1 MRDAFLFE
9 GIDARV
15 RSLSGSAKDRRK
27 HMDGVFLPGARC
39 TVPAQDRPA
48 DITKYLQRA
57 ARCVQQQ
64 AAGCACQRQ
73 QENTGSAH
81 TRHPGVRA
89 KTHAAPDA
97 AHRPASAAS
106 TPQPCRIHP
115 VRFSCSMFH
124 ASLYFARF

>member
-1 MRDAFLFE
+1 
-9 GIDARV
+9 
-15 RSLSGSAKDRRK
+15 
-27 HMDGVFLPGARC
+27 MDGVFLPGARC

-64 AAGCACQRQ
+64 AA
-73 QENTGSAH
+73 
-81 TRHPGVRA
+81 
-89 KTHAAPDA
+89 APDA

-115 VRFSCSMFH
+115 ARLSCSMFH

>member
-9 GIDARV
+9 GIGARV
-15 RSLSGSAKDRRK
+15 RSLSGSSEDRRK

-64 AAGCACQRQ
+64 AAG
-73 QENTGSAH
+73 
-81 TRHPGVRA
+81 
-89 KTHAAPDA
+89 
-97 AHRPASAAS
+97 
-106 TPQPCRIHP
+106 
-115 VRFSCSMFH
+115 
-124 ASLYFARF
+124 